1 MVESFA
7 FNIADRLLGKATS
20 LALQQV
26 GLARSVY
33 SELENLKATLSTV
46 RAVLLDAEEQQ
57 VNNHQLTDWLGK
69 LKDCFYDA
77 EDVLDEFEYD
87 SLLRKVVNEGGIK
100 RKVRHFF
107 SSSNPLAFRFKMG
120 NKMKEIRERLD
131 KVAADADKFNLKKM
145 GVNVPVPVLNRKRE
159 NYSFVRAS
167 DVIGRDDDK
176 ENMIQLLLHPSDEV
190 NIFVLPVVGI
200 GGLGKTT
207 MAKLVYNK
215 GRVVAHCQ
223 N

>member
-1 MVESFA
+1 MMQKMF
-7 FNIADRLLGKATS
+7 
-20 LALQQV
+20 
-26 GLARSVY
+26 
-33 SELENLKATLSTV
+33 
-46 RAVLLDAEEQQ
+46 
-57 VNNHQLTDWLGK
+57 
-69 LKDCFYDA
+69 
-77 EDVLDEFEYD
+77 DEFEYD
-87 SLLRKVVNEGGIK
+87 SLLREAVNEGGIK

-107 SSSNPLAFRFKMG
+107 SSSNPLAFRFNMG
-120 NKMKEIRERLD
+120 NKMKEVRERLD
-131 KVAADADKFNLKKM
+131 KVAADPNKFNLKKM
-145 GVNVPVPVLNRKRE
+145 GLNGPMPVLNRKRE
-159 NYSFVRAS
+159 NYSYVRAS
-167 DVIGRDDDK
+167 DVIRRDDDK

>member
-1 MVESFA
+1 MAESFA
-7 FNIADRLLGKATS
+7 FNIADKLLGKATS
-20 LALQQV
+20 LVVEQV
-26 GLARSVY
+26 CLAGGVY
-33 SELENLKATLSTV
+33 SELENIKATLSTV

-57 VNNHQLTDWLGK
+57 VNNHQLTHWLGK

-131 KVAADADKFNLKKM
+131 KVAADADNLIS
-145 GVNVPVPVLNRKRE
+145 RKWV
-159 NYSFVRAS
+159 SMCLCLS
-167 DVIGRDDDK
+167 
-176 ENMIQLLLHPSDEV
+176 
-190 NIFVLPVVGI
+190 
-200 GGLGKTT
+200 
-207 MAKLVYNK
+207 
-215 GRVVAHCQ
+215 
-223 N
+223 